1 MEYLRCCSYG
11 TLERSNVVIFDDR
24 LFSLIITVG
33 LTIFL
38 FNNVKLRRLYS
49 PLVSIVNFTLI
60 MRLFQDISYFI
71 FYPYDPSSVL
81 YPGNCIEIILSRV
94 SLVGVMLGELHQFYL
109 LANVL
114 GVGDRR
120 LNICC
125 MVKPIKLAMLLRYI
139 SYLMIIS
146 TTGSIFY
153 RKTRFLSNLWYP
165 VTSVL
170 QIYIIN
176 LSITDVTT
184 GQQLISGLEPSVTLY
199 KKLASLQ
206 ILPAII
212 SFLYRC
218 MTILLPK
225 STELRLF
232 LGSIEV
238 IFNHLDLICDF
249 LSFLKILVIAE
260 NSDVKVEVL
269 N

>member
-1 MEYLRCCSYG
+1 V
-11 TLERSNVVIFDDR
+11 SNINA
-24 LFSLIITVG
+24 
-33 LTIFL
+33 
-38 FNNVKLRRLYS
+38 NN
-49 PLVSIVNFTLI
+49 
-60 MRLFQDISYFI
+60 FI

-94 SLVGVMLGELHQFYL
+94 SLAGVMLGELHQLYL

-114 GVGDRR
+114 GVDDRK
-120 LNICC
+120 LKLCY
-125 MVKPIKLAMLLRYI
+125 MVKPIKLEMLLRYI

-165 VTSVL
+165 LTSVL

-199 KKLASLQ
+199 KKIASLQ

-218 MTILLPK
+218 LPILLPK

-238 IFNHLDLICDF
+238 IFSHLDLICDF

>member
-1 MEYLRCCSYG
+1 MEYLRSCSYG
-11 TLERSNVVIFDDR
+11 TFERSNRVVFEDR
-24 LFSLIITVG
+24 FFSLIITIG

-38 FNNVKLRRLYS
+38 FNNSRLRRLYL
-49 PLVSIVNFTLI
+49 PLVSIVNFSLI

-71 FYPYDPSSVL
+71 FYPYDPSSQL
-81 YPGNCIEIILSRV
+81 YPGNCIEIFLSRI
-94 SLVGVMLGELHQFYL
+94 SLAGVMLGELHQLYL
-109 LANVL
+109 LANFL
-114 GVGDRR
+114 GVGEKK
-120 LNICC
+120 LKLCYGYYS
-125 MVKPIKLAMLLRYI
+125 IKLATLLRYI

-165 VTSVL
+165 FTSLL
-170 QIYIIN
+170 QIYIIE
-176 LSITDVTT
+176 LSITDVVT

-218 MTILLPK
+218 MTITTSK
-225 STELRLF
+225 KTELRLF
-232 LGSIEV
+232 LRSIELV
-238 IFNHLDLICDF
+238 FCHFDLICDF